1 MHATKQSQEQE
12 IDEALRIM
20 RQRAKQV
27 RAELMRLRKEAA
39 ALRAVSDERRRKA
52 RRRSQPSAAR
62 TRNPPSST

>member
-1 MHATKQSQEQE
+1 MHAMKRSQEQE

-39 ALRAVSDERRRKA
+39 ALRAVRDERRRKA
-52 RRRSQPSAAR
+52 RRRTQPSAAR

>member
-1 MHATKQSQEQE
+1 MPATKRLQEQE

-52 RRRSQPSAAR
+52 RRRTQSSAAR
-62 TRNPPSST
+62 TRNPPFST